1 MEPLTIGVL
10 SLLVF
15 VVLLALGIHI
25 AIALFLISLVGISL
39 VTSPNIALNMFGEI
53 PFHTMNS
60 WLLACVPLFV
70 IMGHFAG
77 YAGFTNDIFRTARLW
92 LSRLPAGL
100 GIASTVGC
108 AAFGAATGSSL
119 AAAAVMGKVMVPELR
134 KNGYEV
140 SFATGVVAGST
151 PLASL
156 IPPSIGMVIY
166 GFLAEESIAKLF
178 IGGYIPGIVT
188 VLAFSGMM
196 IARAKINP
204 KIAPPIRETVTWKER
219 IISLKGAWGVTL
231 IAVLV
236 MGGLYTGV
244 FTPTEVG
251 AAGSLMALII
261 ALALRRVTRN
271 NLRSSLLDAATVT
284 ARVFFIVTAAMF
296 FGRFLVVTGLTT
308 AISQGVLEFTGS
320 PYMLIALMTIVYV
333 LMGMFIEPIGMM
345 TITVPIFLPVVL
357 AMGID
362 PIWFGIYVVKVN
374 EIGLLTPPVGMNC
387 YVLHSVIPDV
397 SLPTIFKGTIWFVV
411 MDIVVIAILVAWPQ
425 LVLFLPGTMIK

>member
-1 MEPLTIGVL
+1 MEPLTIGVI

-15 VVLLALGIHI
+15 IALLALGLHI
-25 AIALFLISLVGISL
+25 AVALFLISLVGISI
-39 VTSPNIALNMFGEI
+39 VTNPRVALDMLGEI
-53 PFHTMNS
+53 PFHTMND

-77 YAGFTNDIFRTARLW
+77 YAGFTADIFRTARLW

-100 GIASTVGC
+100 GMASTVGC

-134 KNGYEV
+134 RSGYEV
-140 SFATGVVAGST
+140 SFAMGVVAGST

-178 IGGYIPGIVT
+178 IGGYIPGIIT

-196 IARAKINP
+196 YVRAMVNP
-204 KIAPPIRETVTWKER
+204 DIAPRIHETVTWKER
-219 IISLKGAWGVTL
+219 FVSLKGAWGIGL
-231 IAVLV
+231 IALLVL
-236 MGGLYTGV
+236 GGLYTGV

-251 AAGSLMALII
+251 AAGSLLAFII
-261 ALALRRVTRN
+261 ALALRRVTRQ
-271 NLRSSLLDAATVT
+271 NLRDSLLDAATVT
-284 ARVFFIVTAAMF
+284 ARVFFIVIAAMF
-296 FGRFLVVTGLTT
+296 FGRFLVVTGLTS
-308 AISQGVLEFTGS
+308 AISHGIIEFTGS
-320 PYMLIALMTIVYV
+320 KYV
-333 LMGMFIEPIGMM
+333 LITLLTILYVFMGMFIEPIGMM
-345 TITVPIFLPVVL
+345 TITVPIFLPVVK

-362 PIWFGIYVVKVN
+362 PVWFGIYIVVVC

-387 YVLHSVIPDV
+387 YVLHSVVPDV
-397 SLPTIFKGTIWFVV
+397 PLPTIFKGITWFVV
-411 MDIVVIAILVAWPQ
+411 MDIVVIAILTAWPQ
-425 LVLFLPGTMIK
+425 LVLFLPGMMVR